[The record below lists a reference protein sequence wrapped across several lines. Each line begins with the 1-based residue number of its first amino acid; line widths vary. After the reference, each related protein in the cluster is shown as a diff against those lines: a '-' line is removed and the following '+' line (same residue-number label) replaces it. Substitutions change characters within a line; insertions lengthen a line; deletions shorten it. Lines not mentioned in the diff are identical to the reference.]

1 MSKGFWAI
9 IIAIIVI
16 FGGFLWFRDH
26 KTNAPGSTTVQTS
39 NHVEGNGQ
47 KNVTL
52 IEYGDYECPFCEQY
66 YPVVKQ
72 VVAQYSNDIK
82 FEFRN
87 LPLSQIH
94 QNAFAAARAAEASG
108 LQNKFWEMHDMLY
121 EDQSSWVNAS
131 DPQAVF
137 NQFAQQLGLNV
148 TQFKQDFSSS
158 KVNDLINGDVA
169 AFNKTGQ
176 EMATPTF
183 FLDGKKISPNITF
196 ESDQKTVN
204 VPASA
209 ATFSQLIT
217 QEIATKK

>member
-16 FGGFLWFRDH
+16 FGGFLWFKDH
-26 KTNAPGSTTVQTS
+26 KANAPSTTAQTS

-47 KNVTL
+47 KGVTL

-72 VVAQYSNDIK
+72 VVAQYNNEIK

-94 QNAFAAARAAEASG
+94 QNAFAASRAAEAAG

-121 EDQSSWVNAS
+121 ENQSSWVNAS
-131 DPQAVF
+131 DPQTVF
-137 NQFAQQLGLNV
+137 SQFAQQLGLNV

-158 KVNDLINGDVA
+158 KVNDLINGDIA

-209 ATFSQLIT
+209 AAFSQLIAK
-217 QEIATKK
+217 EIATKK